1 MGAAVTAVTHGQ
13 VPSNDRMR
21 QRTNP
26 RPLFIALIDIELAS
40 ALPAN
45 DLRAGGLREKA
56 KWVSDSLLFG
66 LRMTSRQ
73 QHCLVAILVMRALLL
88 SSLFTFTFF
97 FVEQAARWCGG
108 RSRFAPGR
116 SVNLFRHT
124 NYRLPIAVPAIRRK
138 FVYDLTRRRIDAK
151 HVALANY

>member
-1 MGAAVTAVTHGQ
+1 MVAIKKEPVPSWSRSHWEVVGAAVTAVTHGQ

-97 FVEQAARWCGG
+97 SLSKRRAGAAAGVALPPVG
-108 RSRFAPGR
+108 RSTCF
-116 SVNLFRHT
+116 VT
-124 NYRLPIAVPAIRRK
+124 QTIDYR
-138 FVYDLTRRRIDAK
+138 
-151 HVALANY
+151 

>member
-1 MGAAVTAVTHGQ
+1 MGLRLAPVWAPNDLTAA
-13 VPSNDRMR
+13 
-21 QRTNP
+21 
-26 RPLFIALIDIELAS
+26 
-40 ALPAN
+40 ALPG
-45 DLRAGGLREKA
+45 RH
-56 KWVSDSLLFG
+56 FG
-66 LRMTSRQ
+66 D
-73 QHCLVAILVMRALLL
+73 A
-88 SSLFTFTFF
+88 SSTTEQLIYVYVF
-97 FVEQAARWCGG
+97 FVEQAARWCG